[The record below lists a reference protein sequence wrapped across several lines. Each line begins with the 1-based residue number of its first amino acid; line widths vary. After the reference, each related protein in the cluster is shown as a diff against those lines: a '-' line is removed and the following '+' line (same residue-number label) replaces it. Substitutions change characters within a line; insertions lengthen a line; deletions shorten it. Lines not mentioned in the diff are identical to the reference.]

1 MTTQFRRVAKCKGC
15 GEEIPLEDEM
25 GQWIR
30 LHRELDSG
38 KGFAFM
44 DKDIVVHRWKID
56 HGREFQCVMFVEVKS
71 RGADL
76 SESQRDTMLIV
87 NQLFRNDRTT
97 PTKKS
102 RQHIASSISI
112 VFSSM
117 RRTHVKVKALGYH
130 ALKLNG
136 STPDDSEKIIWDARE
151 ITVDMLIKLLK
162 FELHP
167 DTLLPM
173 DFRIHH
179 ASGPQ
184 LKMV

>member
-1 MTTQFRRVAKCKGC
+1 MTAQFRRVAKCNGC
-15 GEEIPLEDEM
+15 GKEVPLEDEM

-30 LHRELDSG
+30 LHPALDSG
-38 KGFAFM
+38 RGFAFM
-44 DKDIVVHRWKID
+44 DKDIVVHRWRTD

-102 RQHIASSISI
+102 RQHAGSISST
-112 VFSSM
+112 VYSSM
-117 RRTHVKVKALGYH
+117 RKTHVKVKALGYH
-130 ALKLNG
+130 ALRMSG
-136 STPDDSEKIIWDARE
+136 GTPDDSEKIVWDKRE
-151 ITVDMLIKLLK
+151 ITADVLVKLLK

-179 ASGPQ
+179 APGVQ